1 MGIGAPLHDLDT
13 RNNGTQ
19 TVYSFDYDLL
29 IHVRVMLLPESL
41 PPTAPLFFALADPDL
56 PHRSA
61 SDDPARSDNFKFSGS
76 GPLILN
82 FVFRAKKHGRLG
94 IHGAT
99 HGGTHELDED

>member
-41 PPTAPLFFALADPDL
+41 PPTAPLFLLLLTQTFRIEAPQMILPDQTISSSVDQDP
-56 PHRSA
+56 S
-61 SDDPARSDNFKFSGS
+61 S
-76 GPLILN
+76 
-82 FVFRAKKHGRLG
+82 
-94 IHGAT
+94 
-99 HGGTHELDED
+99 